1 MGECRLS
8 IIRNRLRS
16 EQMDTEFRDNS
27 LICNKRIK
35 IRVENGGNL
44 AIEGPLSLDY
54 YIVRKI
60 VDEIYKIK

>member
-1 MGECRLS
+1 
-8 IIRNRLRS
+8 
-16 EQMDTEFRDNS
+16 MDTEFRDNS